1 MFAPVITTAEQDILA
16 MSVLGPCFAAD
27 RGFSQADG
35 CLVIFG
41 VAPKKRSPCGFVTAG
56 KGRFA
61 MVTLRFDEVNWCDAE
76 D

>member
-16 MSVLGPCFAAD
+16 MSVLGPCFA
-27 RGFSQADG
+27 ADG